1 MKSSRP
7 LLVLRP
13 DGSINSLVTAIRCL
27 NASWRFKGRII
38 VETEGVSS
46 PAVERKLH
54 TWNDHD
60 EHVPSAHR
68 TAHRLIEQLRDY
80 SRTITC
86 EVRTRLTSDDIAQV
100 AREHRA
106 DVVLIS
112 RVLSKSRLAGLVP
125 PFEARV
131 CRLAPCPV
139 WCTGLRPLRSRVAVA
154 VAPNATT
161 EAARMLNGQLVRQAA
176 ALATAMDGDPELHLI
191 GAWNLFG
198 LTLDWWRRSDPATAE
213 PIRRSGEAARK
224 ELATLASVVRRTGL
238 SVHLHAVK
246 GTAPVAI
253 SRVLREADPSLLV
266 IGNRQRTGVHHA
278 LHVNTVEPVLKR
290 ATCSVLSLITS
301 EPEPLNLTPS
311 EIRRTADRTD
321 WSHVNSVA

>member
-13 DGSINSLVTAIRCL
+13 DGSINSLVTAVRCL
-27 NASWRFKGRII
+27 NVSRRFRGRII
-38 VETEGVSS
+38 VEAEAVGS
-46 PAVERKLH
+46 PALERKLH
-54 TWNDHD
+54 TWNCHD
-60 EHVPSAHR
+60 EHVAAAHR
-68 TAHRLIEQLRDY
+68 TAQRLIEQLRDS
-80 SRTITC
+80 SRKIAW
-86 EVRTRLTSDDIAQV
+86 EVRTRLTSDEVAQV

-139 WCTGLRPLRSRVAVA
+139 WCAGLRPLRSRVAVA

-161 EAARMLNGQLVRQAA
+161 EEARILNRQLVRQAA
-176 ALATAMDGDPELHLI
+176 ALATAAPGEPELHLI

-198 LTLDWWRRSDPATAE
+198 LTPDWWRRSDPATAE
-213 PIRRSGEAARK
+213 LIRRSGEAARK
-224 ELATLASVVRRTGL
+224 ELASLASGVEQTGL
-238 SVHLHAVK
+238 SVHLHAVE
-246 GTAPVAI
+246 GAAPVAI
-253 SRVLREADPSLLV
+253 SRILGEVDPSLLV

-290 ATCSVLSLITS
+290 ATCSVFSLVAG
-301 EPEPLNLTPS
+301 EPERSNLTPT
-311 EIRRTADRTD
+311 ETRRTADRTD
-321 WSHVNSVA
+321 WSNVNSVA